1 MPKTWK
7 FIRMD
12 ALVLVALLA
21 CLTVT
26 TAHVL
31 NDGHQTDV
39 DVSAAPEHQVASPLQ
54 ASHPSAAPAG
64 GLEREVQSAATE
76 PASVTSER
84 RADVTVA
91 TAGLYVSLDETL
103 DASTGTI
110 DPTTKTGA
118 ARVTGLNA
126 TVVAVHAYNLSA
138 GKQAPGNLVQPDADL
153 VGSELCVGEL
163 CGTIT
168 DVVVADKDKIPSRV
182 QAAFADARAIVL
194 VSCVAVTAEQLEQG
208 HSPSNVFLIADAS

>member
-7 FIRMD
+7 LFKLD
-12 ALVLVALLA
+12 ALVLVVLL
-21 CLTVT
+21 TGVT
-26 TAHVL
+26 AATAHVVT
-31 NDGHQTDV
+31 DGHQTGV
-39 DVSAAPEHQVASPLQ
+39 DASAVTEHQVASPLQ
-54 ASHPSAAPAG
+54 ASHLSAAPAG
-64 GLEREVQSAATE
+64 GLESEVQPVATE

-91 TAGLYVSLDETL
+91 TAGLYVSLDETV

-153 VGSELCVGEL
+153 VGSELCVGAL

-182 QAAFADARAIVL
+182 QAAFADAHAIVL
-194 VSCVAVTAEQLEQG
+194 VSCVAVNAEQLEQG
-208 HSPSNVFLIADAS
+208 HSPSNVFLIAGI